1 MLCMSVFL
9 VDSDR
14 DIIWASEMERET
26 HATSAVLNPQAGC
39 HVSS

>member
-1 MLCMSVFL
+1 MGWVGY
-9 VDSDR
+9 VKG
-14 DIIWASEMERET
+14 IWGRTVWERERET